1 MATKRKDSNRI
12 VLKKGEYQRTNG
24 TYAYRW
30 TDGKGKRHEVY
41 ARDLDD
47 LRAKEKEIDA
57 DTNEGLK
64 VEARYVIINEMY
76 DLWEQLK
83 RGIKDNTF
91 ENYKYM
97 YNTFVRPSFGKKR
110 IQTLKKSDVKIFYNY
125 LADQRCLQASTIDS
139 IHTVLHQVL
148 DMAVDDKY
156 IRNNPSDK
164 ALKELKQSHAFK
176 TEKRRALTIAE
187 QELFLNYLRNNE
199 TYSHWYPIFAVMLGT
214 GMRVGEIT
222 GLRWCDIDLDN
233 GVIDINHTLVYY
245 CHRHEVELNGC
256 YFNINTPKTK
266 ASNRKIPMI
275 ESVKEAFLMEKANQ
289 EKTGIKC
296 SAVIDGYSDFI
307 FVNRNGKTQHQGTL
321 NKAIRRI
328 IRDCNDE
335 VLLNDENATVLLP
348 HFSCHSLRHTFSTRM
363 CEAGI
368 NVKVIQDTLGHQDIS
383 TTMNIYTDATKEMK
397 KQEFESLDNYLKKTV

>member
-1 MATKRKDSNRI
+1 MNLSIREWRI
-12 VLKKGEYQRTNG
+12 SDKSVL
-24 TYAYRW
+24 A
-30 TDGKGKRHEVY
+30 
-41 ARDLDD
+41 
-47 LRAKEKEIDA
+47 
-57 DTNEGLK
+57 
-64 VEARYVIINEMY
+64 
-76 DLWEQLK
+76 
-83 RGIKDNTF
+83 
-91 ENYKYM
+91 EN
-97 YNTFVRPSFGKKR
+97 
-110 IQTLKKSDVKIFYNY
+110 L
-125 LADQRCLQASTIDS
+125 
-139 IHTVLHQVL
+139 
-148 DMAVDDKY
+148 
-156 IRNNPSDK
+156 NNPKVLNNLRDG
-164 ALKELKQSHAFK
+164 LPYPY
-176 TEKRRALTIAE
+176 TEQDAE
-187 QELFLNYLRNNE
+187 NFI
-199 TYSHWYPIFAVMLGT
+199 SA
-214 GMRVGEIT
+214 
-222 GLRWCDIDLDN
+222 
-233 GVIDINHTLVYY
+233 NHTLVYY

-289 EKTGIKC
+289 EKSGIKC

-397 KQEFESLDNYLKKTV
+397 KQEFESLDNYLKKAV